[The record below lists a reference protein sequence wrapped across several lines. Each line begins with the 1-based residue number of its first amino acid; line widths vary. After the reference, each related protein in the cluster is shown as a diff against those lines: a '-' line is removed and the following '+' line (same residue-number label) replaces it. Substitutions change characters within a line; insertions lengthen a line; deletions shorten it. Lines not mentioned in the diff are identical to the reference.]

1 MKGINIVVHG
11 NIGHMSAFMGQSGN
25 LVVLGDA
32 GDALGDSLYEAR
44 LFVRGNVKSLGAD
57 CVEKEMRPEHL
68 KILQD
73 LLNRS
78 DANADAK
85 EFKRYGSARSLYN
98 FDIDNAGDY

>member
-1 MKGINIVVHG
+1 
-11 NIGHMSAFMGQSGN
+11 
-25 LVVLGDA
+25 
-32 GDALGDSLYEAR
+32 
-44 LFVRGNVKSLGAD
+44 
-57 CVEKEMRPEHL
+57 MRPEHL